1 MTDERSIGAIVV
13 DWYRSSLDRDDG
25 AARAARA
32 QLRRCVSPAEALVV
46 AETHDLDQMMK
57 VHGRVLRPDRLALLA
72 TTFCHLKGVRG
83 ERLATQFGR
92 RSRKDGPRALSELR
106 FQSLIRARSSRDL
119 IVPLRR
125 SLAALEGDPAC
136 DGRALAEDLFWWG
149 ESVRNSWCFE
159 YFGAAFARTNQGEK
173 TQ

>member
-13 DWYRSSLDRDDG
+13 DWYRSSLARDDG

-32 QLRRCVSPAEALVV
+32 QLRRCVSPAETLVV

-57 VHGRVLRPDRLALLA
+57 THDRVLQPDRLALLA
-72 TTFCHLKGVRG
+72 TAFSHLKGVQG
-83 ERLATQFGR
+83 ERLAILFGKR
-92 RSRKDGPRALSELR
+92 PNKDGPRSLSELR

-125 SLAALEGDPAC
+125 SLAVLGSDPSC
-136 DGRALAEDLFWWG
+136 NGWALAEDLFWWG
-149 ESVRNSWCFE
+149 ENVRNNWCFE
-159 YFGAAFARTNQGEK
+159 YFGAAFARTNQEES

>member
-32 QLRRCVSPAEALVV
+32 QLRRCVSPAEALIV

-57 VHGRVLRPDRLALLA
+57 AHGRTLRPDRLALLA
-72 TTFCHLKGVRG
+72 TTFCHLQGIRG
-83 ERLATQFGR
+83 DRLAILFGR
-92 RSRKDGPRALSELR
+92 RPGKDGPRALSELR

-125 SLAALEGDPAC
+125 SLAVLGSDPAC
-136 DGRALAEDLFWWG
+136 NGHALAEDLFWWG
-149 ESVRNSWCFE
+149 ENVRNNWCFE
-159 YFGAAFARTNQGEK
+159 YFGAEFPRTIQEEK